1 MSGQLGDYRS
11 ERISG
16 VGYLGSDPVTVG
28 LYVSAGPTV
37 EGASPAETARCHV
50 QVSES

>member
-1 MSGQLGDYRS
+1 MTPGQRS
-11 ERISG
+11 P
-16 VGYLGSDPVTVG
+16 GYLGSDPVTVG

-37 EGASPAETARCHV
+37 EGASPPAKPPVVDV